1 MRYLAYES
9 SARHIKREKKAMSA
23 QRLSAAALGV
33 RRNMFSFFFPLSS
46 GRQKKQ
52 LSARKK
58 GYCYKRADALRLCVF
73 TALKVR
79 YIKFG

>member
-1 MRYLAYES
+1 MRALRATLKG
-9 SARHIKREKKAMSA
+9 KRKPRPRML
-23 QRLSAAALGV
+23 RVLAALGV
-33 RRNMFSFFFPLSS
+33 RRNMFSFFFPLLGS
-46 GRQKKQ
+46 QKKQ

>member
-9 SARHIKREKKAMSA
+9 SARHIKREKKVPPA

-33 RRNMFSFFFPLSS
+33 RRNMFSFFPLLGS
-46 GRQKKQ
+46 QKKQ

-58 GYCYKRADALRLCVF
+58 GYCYRRADALRLCVF

>member
-1 MRYLAYES
+1 MRALRATLKG
-9 SARHIKREKKAMSA
+9 KRKPQPRML
-23 QRLSAAALGV
+23 RVLAALGV
-33 RRNMFSFFFPLSS
+33 RRNMFSFFSLLGS
-46 GRQKKQ
+46 QKKQ

>member
-9 SARHIKREKKAMSA
+9 FARHIKREKKAP
-23 QRLSAAALGV
+23 AAHAPRACSL
-33 RRNMFSFFFPLSS
+33 RRSPKHVFLFFPLLGS
-46 GRQKKQ
+46 QKKQ

-58 GYCYKRADALRLCVF
+58 GYCYKRADALRLFFF